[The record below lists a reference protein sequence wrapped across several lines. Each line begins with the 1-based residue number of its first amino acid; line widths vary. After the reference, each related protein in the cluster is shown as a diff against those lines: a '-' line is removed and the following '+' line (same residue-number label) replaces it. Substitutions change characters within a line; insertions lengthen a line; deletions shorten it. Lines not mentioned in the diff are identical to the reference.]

1 MVCGVKASH
10 AGEEMEWAPRD
21 GRCWMWRAVSGEGGD
36 AALAAVGPCPSA
48 FASQHDHSRIP

>member
-1 MVCGVKASH
+1 MKASH